1 MTDWLKKISPC
12 LRIVGHGWHEP
23 GWIEP
28 LRVIYDHEL
37 VIVSDGRVTME
48 IDNKVIDCP
57 PNSFIII
64 PPGLAHVSSDS
75 FARRTHRH
83 WVHFDWVYQPTADQM
98 PVLSY
103 HPAKPKTKLY
113 HLAPDF
119 VPKQLYFG
127 SIRSPSYVMDMHE
140 RLCEQ
145 WNHGQQHD
153 RLICRAILMELL
165 LELLDR
171 QRRDDNELSN
181 NSPLASKARLQL
193 EKIAQKPVNDSPSIQ
208 NTLEE
213 LGYSY
218 AHLCR
223 LFRQAYGLA
232 PLGYVNAIRIER
244 AKLLLRDT
252 ELTISQVACR
262 VGFDNPAYF
271 SRLFK
276 KQTTMSPREF
286 ITRKGK

>member
-1 MTDWLKKISPC
+1 MEDWLKKISPC
-12 LRIVGHGWHEP
+12 LRIVGHGWHES

-28 LRVIYDHEL
+28 RRVIYDHEL

-64 PPGLAHVSSDS
+64 PPGVAHVSSDS
-75 FARRTHRH
+75 LARRTHRH
-83 WVHFDWVYQPTADQM
+83 WVHFDWVYHPTAEQL

-103 HPAKPKTKLY
+103 HPAKPRTELY
-113 HLAPDF
+113 QVAPDF

-127 SIRSPSYVMDMHE
+127 HIQSPSYVMDMLE

-165 LELLDR
+165 LELLDSE
-171 QRRDDNELSN
+171 RRFDNELGN
-181 NSPLASKARLQL
+181 NPRLASKARLQL
-193 EKIAQKPVNDSPSIQ
+193 EKISQKPVNDSPSIQ

-223 LFRQAYGLA
+223 LFRQAYGLS
-232 PLGYVNAIRIER
+232 PLGY
-244 AKLLLRDT
+244 LRDT
-252 ELTISQVACR
+252 ELTISQVAYR

-271 SRLFK
+271 SLLFK
-276 KQTTMSPREF
+276 KQTMMSPREF